1 MEMKEAL
8 IRVLEKMNCKEM
20 IKTYK
25 VHIVWADPN
34 MEIVYYVPCPTKA
47 SPDAVEHR
55 NISYHADLKGFLAF
69 WDFTKPTYLVTDDE
83 AVEIEY
89 LYHSIR
95 KKAEEVRLEQLVTF
109 L

>member
-8 IRVLEKMNCKEM
+8 IRVLEKMSCKDV
-20 IKTYK
+20 IRTHK
-25 VHIVWADPN
+25 VHISWVGTTIALS
-34 MEIVYYVPCPTKA
+34 YYVPCPTSA
-47 SPDAVEHR
+47 SSDAVEYR
-55 NISYHADLKGFLAF
+55 NITYRTDLKGFLAS
-69 WDFTKPTYLVTDDE
+69 WDFTEPTYLVTDDE

-95 KKAEEVRLEQLVTF
+95 KKIEEVRLEQLVTF